1 MTRDEWTQ
9 LSRQISVAW
18 PSRPLGPDEDK
29 LFYEVLRGLPQ
40 NQVADGIL
48 KLVHD
53 GVTVPPGPGELY
65 RASTELAPAAPPPTR
80 RLVVDVS
87 NTPPPRPA
95 VAPAPMKSST
105 SSLMSGQGNVALPPV
120 ANTGAPSTATTAMV
134 LGIVSVFVGICAPIA
149 IIFGAIGI
157 RDSNRLPGQ
166 PGKGQAIA
174 GLVLGI
180 IITALWVWLII
191 VIAGAAS
198 TYPTY

>member
-9 LSRQISVAW
+9 LSRQLSVAW
-18 PSRPLGPDEDK
+18 PSRPLGPTEDD

-48 KLVHD
+48 RLVHD
-53 GVTVPPGPGELY
+53 GVRVPPGPGELY
-65 RASTELAPAAPPPTR
+65 RASTELSAAVQPGRRLIVDVANTPTPRQAATAAPAK
-80 RLVVDVS
+80 L
-87 NTPPPRPA
+87 PA
-95 VAPAPMKSST
+95 AA
-105 SSLMSGQGNVALPPV
+105 LMAGQGNVALAPV
-120 ANTGAPSTATTAMV
+120 SNTGTPSTATTAMV
-134 LGIVSVFVGICAPIA
+134 LGIISVFVGICAPIA

-157 RDSNRLPGQ
+157 RDSNRIPGQ

-180 IITALWVWLII
+180 VITAVWVWLII
-191 VIAGAAS
+191 VIASAAN